1 MDLDVRTV
9 IVMSAVLV
17 LMLHGIIAYSL
28 ASYHSRVVSLWGVS
42 GVLSAAG
49 MAFMAGMDFLPDW
62 VVAVWG
68 QLLMAMGNFAR
79 LYTLHAL
86 DETVSRRWLGGQS
99 LFHGTYLALAAWLL
113 QDGAT
118 QGTLMMVFCAF
129 HALNAVDYFRIGHR
143 FEQRRDSSGA
153 VLVQAGGLV
162 LMLSMGFKALAMW
175 AGLGVAELYG
185 WGWDHAV
192 MLAGLVLG
200 MALLNIGFLQI
211 LLDQIHDERD
221 HVEHALYLQRER
233 VAQAR
238 QQSMDLATLL
248 REREEIIR
256 QLTLSNKTA
265 GMGALVASFAHE
277 LNQPLTATLLHG
289 ELILSHGRRA
299 QQASQAVDA
308 DMLLTVAGSIVSDTQ
323 RASEIIRKLRNLFR
337 ISTGEFERI
346 DFSELVGDML
356 DIVRTRAHR
365 NGVVIDDRLVPHL
378 HLLGDPTQLQQVVLN
393 LLNNAL
399 DAMQEHEGS
408 ALQGR
413 RLTVLTRRVGDV
425 ALELLVQDT
434 GKGIAPELQDE
445 VFSLFKTTKSQGMGV
460 GLWLS
465 QSIVETHRGWLR
477 FESEPGQGTTF
488 TLHLPTHKD
497 ALIG

>member
-9 IVMSAVLV
+9 IMMSAVLV
-17 LMLHGIIAYSL
+17 LILHGIIAYSL
-28 ASYHSRVVSLWGVS
+28 ASYQSHVVSLWGAS
-42 GVLSAAG
+42 GVLSAGG
-49 MAFMAGMDFLPDW
+49 MTFLAAMDALPGW

-79 LYTLHAL
+79 LYAL
-86 DETVSRRWLGGQS
+86 RALEQTVSPSWFWGQV
-99 LFHGTYLALAAWLL
+99 LFHGAYLALAAWLL
-113 QDGAT
+113 QAGAP
-118 QGTLMMVFCAF
+118 QALLMMVFCAF
-129 HALNAVDYFRIGHR
+129 YAFNALDYLRIGYR
-143 FEQRRDSSGA
+143 LKGRRDSSGA

-162 LMLSMGFKALAMW
+162 LMLSMGFKTLAMW
-175 AGLGVAELYG
+175 TGWGVDVLYG
-185 WGWDHAV
+185 WGWDHAA

-221 HVEHALYLQRER
+221 HVENALWLQRER

-238 QQSMDLATLL
+238 QQSVDLATLL

-256 QLTLSNKTA
+256 QFTLSNKTA

-277 LNQPLTATLLHG
+277 LNQPLTATLVHA
-289 ELILSHGRRA
+289 ELIESHVRRSH
-299 QQASQAVDA
+299 QESCSVDGE
-308 DMLLTVAGSIVSDTQ
+308 MLQTVAASIVSDTQ

-346 DFSELVGDML
+346 DFSSLVEDML
-356 DIVRTRAHR
+356 DIVRSRASR
-365 NGVVIDDRLVPHL
+365 NGVIIDDRLVPNL
-378 HLLGDPTQLQQVVLN
+378 RILGDPTQLQQVVLN
-393 LLNNAL
+393 LFNNAL
-399 DAMQEHEGS
+399 DAMQDHEGP
-408 ALQGR
+408 LLVGR
-413 RLTVLTRRVGDV
+413 RLTVMTRRAGED
-425 ALELLVQDT
+425 ALELVVEDT
-434 GKGIAPELQDE
+434 GKGIAPGLKDE
-445 VFSLFKTTKSQGMGV
+445 VFSLFKTTKSNGMGV

-488 TLHLPTHKD
+488 TLHLPMHTD
-497 ALIG
+497 ALTG